1 MAPDG
6 APEVEFDESDPAQAV
21 AAAMRRRLPKR
32 IILIRHGESEANADF
47 SLLRHKPDNLIELT
61 ETGTNEA
68 IAAGKRLRSIV
79 GDETVSLVVS
89 PFERTSQT
97 ARNVRLALDEDLI
110 VKTVRQKKTAVAS
123 WRPHAPARSPD

>member
-110 VKTVRQKKTAVAS
+110 VKTVRQKTAVAS